1 MTRKLTILSILSLI
15 LILGAGCGKKEVV
28 TPEGDVDTDVLAS
41 LSAEEATKAIVFK
54 KGSGFVIQQTV
65 VPFEGKFYIDEPKRS
80 QRFVELSMFSP
91 KHQAELIWQLEQ
103 FVETDESKQAR
114 EEFEESEHEEG
125 AEPPEK
131 KYGQLVSSGML
142 GTIEFVKS
150 HELYLPI
157 KWKMDEDHARSSSV
171 WVSDDVFQELSRT
184 RNSTVYLDAVETAG
198 EVTLGNEELQ
208 TAVANLRETVRD
220 VADRTDVD
228 FMKAEG
234 DVVEWPIIVNQQ
246 EIKVQAIKAR
256 NWFGEIVVLNN
267 PDNPLI
273 LKFEFNPNVEGIE
286 AGSEE
291 MNIIRG
297 LLGYEVVEI
306 KL

>member
-1 MTRKLTILSILSLI
+1 
-15 LILGAGCGKKEVV
+15 
-28 TPEGDVDTDVLAS
+28 
-41 LSAEEATKAIVFK
+41 
-54 KGSGFVIQQTV
+54 
-65 VPFEGKFYIDEPKRS
+65 
-80 QRFVELSMFSP
+80 
-91 KHQAELIWQLEQ
+91 
-103 FVETDESKQAR
+103 
-114 EEFEESEHEEG
+114 
-125 AEPPEK
+125 
-131 KYGQLVSSGML
+131 
-142 GTIEFVKS
+142 
-150 HELYLPI
+150 
-157 KWKMDEDHARSSSV
+157 MDEDHARSSSV